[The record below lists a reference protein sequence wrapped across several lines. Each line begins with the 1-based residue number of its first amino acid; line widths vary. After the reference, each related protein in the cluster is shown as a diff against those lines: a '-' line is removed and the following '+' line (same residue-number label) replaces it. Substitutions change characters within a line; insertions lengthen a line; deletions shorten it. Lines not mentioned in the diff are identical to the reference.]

1 VGVLRPYLIAVVS
14 IVSAVLAR
22 SLLDPWLG
30 NSMPLVMMFGAV
42 AVAVYFGGYRPGLLA
57 TVLGFLACSYLFVEP
72 RGSAW
77 PHDTAQWLGLAA
89 YLLSSGIIVG
99 FGEALHAARRRAVR
113 ERGEVA
119 AERERF
125 RLAAE
130 AVNGMIYEINFQ
142 TGHVERSRGLYEVLG
157 YHADEVPPPLAWWE
171 EQIHP
176 DDRELARRR
185 FDGAAASNTVVTEY
199 RLRHKDGRWLQ
210 VEDRAVILKDGG
222 GKPVR
227 MVGCTVDVTDRKEA
241 EAGRE
246 RTLATLNGLV
256 GSAPVGIVML
266 DSDMRYRHI
275 NRPLAE
281 MNGLPADDHIGRT
294 VEQVVPNLYEQVE
307 PLFRRVLGEGI
318 TIPDFLLEGETPK
331 APGVKR
337 VWRESWFPT
346 LGPDGQPCG
355 VGIIVQEITE
365 QQRAET
371 LLKNS
376 EIRYRR
382 LFESAKDGILILDA
396 HTATITEANPFIAE
410 TLGYSHDELVG
421 KELWQIGLFKDVE
434 ASKAAMRELQEKGY
448 IRYEDLPLE
457 TKAGR
462 RINVEFISNVY
473 GEGEGTVIQ
482 CNVRDI
488 TQRRETEQAL
498 AKALIYADDIIA
510 TLREPFLVLDADLR
524 VRTANRSFY
533 DSFHVSTGETEN
545 QFVYDLGNGQWDI
558 PALRT
563 LLDQVLS
570 RSESVHDYEV
580 EHSFPSLGRKTML
593 LNARPFPPDSKHPE
607 LILLA
612 VEDVSSLRER
622 ADELAEAGRR
632 KDEFLAT
639 LAHELRNP
647 LAPIRNG
654 LQVMKLAGHDA
665 EAVERSRCM
674 MERQV
679 EQMVRLIDDLMDIS
693 RITRGM
699 VELKKQRVPLAAVV
713 SSAVE
718 TSGSMIGQ
726 MGHELTVMQPEHT
739 VMVDADPT
747 RLAQVFTNLL
757 TNAAKYSE
765 RGNHIRLI
773 VERQGSDVVVSVRD
787 TGIGID
793 ADHLPRIFDM
803 FNQVNN
809 SLEKAQGGLG
819 IGLCLVKRL
828 VEMHG
833 GSVEAKSE
841 GRGRGAEF
849 VVRLPIVVEASV
861 PPTAER
867 DAAAAPK
874 SSLRI
879 LIVDD
884 NKDGA
889 DSLAMMLKIMGNDTR
904 TAYDGQEGVEQA
916 EQYRPDVVL
925 FDIGLPKL
933 NGYEACRRIR
943 GQPWG
948 KSMVLIAGT
957 GWGQDEDRRRSHDAG
972 FDHHL
977 VKPVDPQALMKL
989 LAELNV
995 VKV

>member
-1 VGVLRPYLIAVVS
+1 
-14 IVSAVLAR
+14 
-22 SLLDPWLG
+22 
-30 NSMPLVMMFGAV
+30 
-42 AVAVYFGGYRPGLLA
+42 
-57 TVLGFLACSYLFVEP
+57 
-72 RGSAW
+72 
-77 PHDTAQWLGLAA
+77 
-89 YLLSSGIIVG
+89 
-99 FGEALHAARRRAVR
+99 
-113 ERGEVA
+113 
-119 AERERF
+119 
-125 RLAAE
+125 
-130 AVNGMIYEINFQ
+130 
-142 TGHVERSRGLYEVLG
+142 
-157 YHADEVPPPLAWWE
+157 
-171 EQIHP
+171 
-176 DDRELARRR
+176 
-185 FDGAAASNTVVTEY
+185 
-199 RLRHKDGRWLQ
+199 
-210 VEDRAVILKDGG
+210 
-222 GKPVR
+222 
-227 MVGCTVDVTDRKEA
+227 
-241 EAGRE
+241 
-246 RTLATLNGLV
+246 
-256 GSAPVGIVML
+256 
-266 DSDMRYRHI
+266 MRYQHI
-275 NRPLAE
+275 NSPVAD
-281 MNGLPADDHIGRT
+281 MNGLPVEDHIGRT
-294 VEQVVPNLYEQVE
+294 VEQVVPKLYEQVE
-307 PLFRRVLGEGI
+307 PLFRRVLGEGVA
-318 TIPDFLLEGETPK
+318 IPDFVLEGETPK

-346 LGPDGQPCG
+346 LGPDGQPSG
-355 VGIIVQEITE
+355 VGIIVQDITE
-365 QQRAET
+365 QRRSEI
-371 LLKNS
+371 LLKAS
-376 EIRYRR
+376 EVRYRR

-434 ASKAAMRELQEKGY
+434 ASKEAMRELQEQRY

-462 RINVEFISNVY
+462 RINVEFVSNVY
-473 GEGEGTVIQ
+473 GEDGDTVIQ
-482 CNVRDI
+482 CNIRDI

-533 DSFHVSTGETEN
+533 NSFNVSKGETEN

-558 PALRT
+558 PALRI

-570 RSESVHDYEV
+570 HNESVHDYEV

-612 VEDVSSLRER
+612 VEDVSALRKQ
-622 ADELAEAGRR
+622 ADELAEASRR

-665 EAVERSRCM
+665 EAVERSRSM

-679 EQMVRLIDDLMDIS
+679 EQMVLLIDDLMDIS
-693 RITRGM
+693 RITRGV
-699 VELKKQRVPLAAVV
+699 VELKKQRVSLAAVV

-726 MGHELTVMQPEHT
+726 MGHELTVIQPENSI
-739 VMVDADPT
+739 VVDGDPT
-747 RLAQVFTNLL
+747 RLAQVFMNLL

-765 RGNHIRLI
+765 RGGHIRLT
-773 VERQGSDVVVSVRD
+773 VERQGADVVVSVRD

-793 ADHLPRIFDM
+793 ADHLPRIFDL
-803 FNQVNN
+803 FSQVDR
-809 SLEKAQGGLG
+809 SLEKSQGGLG

-841 GRGRGAEF
+841 GRGRGSEF
-849 VVRLPIVVEASV
+849 VVRLPVVVEAFV
-861 PPTAER
+861 PPPAEP

-874 SSLRI
+874 KTSLRI

-916 EQYRPDVVL
+916 EQYRPDVAL

-948 KSMVLIAGT
+948 QSMVLIAGT

-972 FDHHL
+972 FDHHM
-977 VKPVDPQALMKL
+977 VKPIDPQALMKL
-989 LAELNV
+989 LAELKV